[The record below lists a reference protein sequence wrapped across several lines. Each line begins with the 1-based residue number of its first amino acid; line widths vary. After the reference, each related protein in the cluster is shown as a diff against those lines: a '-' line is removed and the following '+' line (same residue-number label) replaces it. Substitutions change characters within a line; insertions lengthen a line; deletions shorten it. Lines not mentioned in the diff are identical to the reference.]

1 MFHKQPC
8 ALGFDQDPG
17 FLEASCPKCVFSTVV
32 FVYTV
37 AVKKFLIFNNACP
50 PLQVTASLRGIGQ
63 AGALAACKLHRQL
76 VRASGR
82 STLIVWNVSWCQGP
96 AVETCH
102 GRIANSTRVCVCV
115 SVWCVLCMR
124 SDVCDRPWFPYLQ
137 GACCDSRCSSRNV
150 QTLPGGGV
158 TAKLAMFIKA
168 TASLAIIV

>member
-1 MFHKQPC
+1 MRLSYRSLRVYC
-8 ALGFDQDPG
+8 
-17 FLEASCPKCVFSTVV
+17 SRMVFPNFQQCLSS
-32 FVYTV
+32 
-37 AVKKFLIFNNACP
+37 
-50 PLQVTASLRGIGQ
+50 LQVTASLRGIGQ

-82 STLIVWNVSWCQGP
+82 STLIVWSVSWCQGP

-115 SVWCVLCMR
+115 SVCVC
-124 SDVCDRPWFPYLQ
+124 VCCACVQMSVIDRGFPYLQ
-137 GACCDSRCSSRNV
+137 GACCGSRRSSRNV